1 MQHNRVK
8 EKMIQSNPTTLVA
21 ISAREI
27 MPEVEVFDLYNCSKR
42 AK

>member
-8 EKMIQSNPTTLVA
+8 EKMIQSNPTTLV
-21 ISAREI
+21 SAREI
-27 MPEVEVFDLYNCSKR
+27 MPEVEVFDLYNCLKR

>member
-1 MQHNRVK
+1 M
-8 EKMIQSNPTTLVA
+8 QSNPTTLVA

-42 AK
+42 TK